1 MEIIM
6 SVAIGLM
13 FMAAVYLILSKSLIR
28 IIIGT
33 SLLSHAAHLLFLTMG
48 GLSGIAPPVVADGV
62 TVADYADPL
71 PQALILTAIVIAFA
85 VTSFFLVLAYRAYQ
99 ELGTDNM
106 EQLRGTED
114 YE

>member
-6 SVAIGLM
+6 SVAIGFL
-13 FMAAVYLILSKSLIR
+13 FMAAVYLMLSKSLIR

-33 SLLSHAAHLLFLTMG
+33 GLLSHGAHLLLLTMG
-48 GLSGIAPPVVADGV
+48 GLGGNSPPVVTDGV
-62 TVADYADPL
+62 SVSDYADPL
-71 PQALILTAIVIAFA
+71 PQALILTAIVISFA
-85 VTSFFLVLAYRAYQ
+85 VTSFFLVLAYRSYQ

-106 EQLRGTED
+106 ELLRGTED